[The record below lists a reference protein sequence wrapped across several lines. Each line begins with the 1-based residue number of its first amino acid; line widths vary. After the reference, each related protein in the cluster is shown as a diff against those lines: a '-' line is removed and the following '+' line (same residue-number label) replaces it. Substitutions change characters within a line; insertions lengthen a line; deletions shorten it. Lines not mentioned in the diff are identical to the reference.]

1 MAQTLER
8 SNTLFGTSDLALLLV
23 QTTTGRK
30 DDLIAFGTALQQ
42 QLAPSPLIRRVEFGY
57 ALPLLTL
64 LGEVALDYAPL
75 FVRPDQ
81 LDDLD
86 RLLTPEGI
94 TAQIHKT
101 LLDLSLPGSSPR
113 EHLLLDDPL
122 QLRTFAFARLQALR
136 GAFQFDASS
145 PYFLSPDGKALL
157 IRVEGQASVHDMA
170 GVKATVALIQQVA
183 RALLAWPAFQG
194 LTLETTG
201 GYIFAAE
208 SERTIRQD
216 IIRNL
221 NLSAVL
227 ICTFT
232 AWAFRRWSVFLY
244 AQLPTLLSLWLALGV
259 FALVRPQL
267 NALALGCAAGLIGI
281 GDDYTI
287 HVLTHY
293 FEARGHGQSPTDALR
308 VIVRETGGGLLLAA
322 LATGAAFSAFLFAE
336 HPFLQDMGFLA
347 LLGIGWCWLLCV
359 TFLPALLVC
368 LPAQRQPRHP
378 RAIGIPVLMSVTRRA
393 SSWVLGLSLALC
405 LGAIAAL
412 LWWPPGFETD
422 LRNIH
427 AAHSPA
433 LRTQEQL
440 AALFGGSQE
449 PLLLLIEGTTET
461 HVMQHL
467 HRLEPALHTM
477 VADGTLAAVTSP
489 SLLYPD
495 PTLQAEVL
503 HRLQRQD
510 PEALMAVLTTSLHE
524 AGFDVQALHAYLSRV
539 RHALTLHTPLDLA
552 AFRALGYDE
561 LLRAFLAQDA
571 TGAMGL
577 VLLFPRRDLWT
588 LDERQAISQRLTQ
601 LLADLD
607 IPGSLSGLYT
617 ISAASVDR
625 IGADFR
631 RMTLLAATWIVV
643 LVALRFRHLPSICLA
658 LLPVGCGTLWTA
670 GLFALWGL
678 KLNFM
683 NVAILPM
690 LLGLGID
697 FGIYIVHRVHRQRRQ
712 HVVEAVHLTGVAIGL
727 SAFTT
732 QLAFGT
738 LALSQNQGLASVG
751 MVTLV
756 GITACLLASLVTLP
770 AAWHAWMNHLETR
783 KRLTEPG
790 S

>member
-1 MAQTLER
+1 
-8 SNTLFGTSDLALLLV
+8 
-23 QTTTGRK
+23 
-30 DDLIAFGTALQQ
+30 
-42 QLAPSPLIRRVEFGY
+42 
-57 ALPLLTL
+57 
-64 LGEVALDYAPL
+64 
-75 FVRPDQ
+75 
-81 LDDLD
+81 
-86 RLLTPEGI
+86 
-94 TAQIHKT
+94 
-101 LLDLSLPGSSPR
+101 
-113 EHLLLDDPL
+113 
-122 QLRTFAFARLQALR
+122 
-136 GAFQFDASS
+136 
-145 PYFLSPDGKALL
+145 
-157 IRVEGQASVHDMA
+157 MA
-170 GVKATVALIQQVA
+170 GVKTTVALIQQA
-183 RALLAWPAFQG
+183 ANALLALPAFQG

-201 GYIFAAE
+201 GYVFAAE

-221 NLSAVL
+221 NLSAIL

-232 AWAFRRWSVFLY
+232 AWAFRRWDVFLY
-244 AQLPTLLSLWLALGV
+244 AQLPTLVSLWLALGV
-259 FALVRPQL
+259 FTLVRPQL

-287 HVLTHY
+287 HILTHY
-293 FEARGHGQSPTDALR
+293 FEARGHGRSPRDALCT
-308 VIVRETGGGLLLAA
+308 IVRETGGGLLMAA
-322 LATGAAFSAFLFAE
+322 LTTGAAFSAFLFAE
-336 HPFLQDMGFLA
+336 HPFLQDTGLLA
-347 LLGIGWCWLLCV
+347 VLGIGWCWLLCV

-368 LPAQRQPRHP
+368 LPAQRQPRRP
-378 RAIGIPVLMSVTRRA
+378 RAIGIPVLMTVTRRA

-412 LWWPPGFETD
+412 VWWPPSFETD

-433 LRTQEQL
+433 LRTQGQL

-449 PLLLLIEGTTET
+449 PLLLLIEGATEV

-467 HRLEPALHTM
+467 HRLEPALRTM
-477 VADGTLAAVTSP
+477 VADGMLAAVTSP

-495 PTLQAEVL
+495 PMFQAEVL
-503 HRLQRQD
+503 HRLQRKD
-510 PEALMAVLTTSLHE
+510 PEALMTVLTTSLHE
-524 AGFDVQALHAYLSRV
+524 AGFDVPALHAYLHRV

-552 AFRALGYDE
+552 AFRALGFGE
-561 LLRAFLAQDA
+561 LLRASLAEDA

-577 VLLFPRRDLWT
+577 ALLFPRHDLWT

-601 LLADLD
+601 LLANLG

-617 ISAASVDR
+617 LSAASADR

-631 RMTLLAATWIVV
+631 RMTLLAAAWIVM
-643 LVALRFRHLPSICLA
+643 LVILRFRHLPSICLA
-658 LLPVGCGTLWTA
+658 LLPVSCGTLWTA
-670 GLFALWGL
+670 GLFALCGL

-697 FGIYIVHRVHRQRRQ
+697 FGLYIVHRVHRQRRQ
-712 HVVEAVHLTGVAIGL
+712 HIVETVHLTGVAIGL

-756 GITACLLASLVTLP
+756 GITACLLASLCTLP
-770 AAWHAWMNHLETR
+770 AAWQAWTTHLETR
-783 KRLTEPG
+783 KRLTDLRT
-790 S
+790 